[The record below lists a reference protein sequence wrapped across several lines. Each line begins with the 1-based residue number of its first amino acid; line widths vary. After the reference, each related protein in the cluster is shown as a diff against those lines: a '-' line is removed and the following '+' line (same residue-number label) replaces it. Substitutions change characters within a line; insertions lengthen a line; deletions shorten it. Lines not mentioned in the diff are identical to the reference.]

1 MLKHV
6 KNGWLDWKQLRLVY
20 VKFHLWEISYK
31 CVVVLCFGVLS
42 RDFLNYS
49 WTTGRVLR
57 VYMTGGSLME
67 VHNADPKKYTSLEF

>member
-20 VKFHLWEISYK
+20 VFHLWEISYK
-31 CVVVLCFGVLS
+31 CVVVLCFWVLS

-49 WTTGRVLR
+49 WNPEGTHSIHDIGE
-57 VYMTGGSLME
+57 SDE
-67 VHNADPKKYTSLEF
+67 AS